1 MNLTWVTKFQH
12 VERPKICAGM
22 KVRSLLVDLSLMQK
36 LNVELLFQD
45 VENENE
51 VQIGFQLEQHFPML
65 EWFLEPN
72 AQLHCEI
79 D

>member
-1 MNLTWVTKFQH
+1 M
-12 VERPKICAGM
+12 
-22 KVRSLLVDLSLMQK
+22 RSLLVGLSLMQK
-36 LNVELLFQD
+36 LNAELLFQE

-51 VQIGFQLEQHFPML
+51 LQIGFQLEKHFPML
-65 EWFLEPN
+65 GWSLEPN

>member
-1 MNLTWVTKFQH
+1 MTKFQH
-12 VERPKICAGM
+12 VERLKICAGM
-22 KVRSLLVDLSLMQK
+22 KVRSLLVDLSLMRE
-36 LNVELLFQD
+36 LNAELLFQE

-51 VQIGFQLEQHFPML
+51 LQIGFQLERHFLML
-65 EWFLEPN
+65 EWSLEPN

>member
-1 MNLTWVTKFQH
+1 MNLTWVRKFQH

-22 KVRSLLVDLSLMQK
+22 IQK
-36 LNVELLFQD
+36 

-51 VQIGFQLEQHFPML
+51 PQIGFQLEKHFPML
-65 EWFLEPN
+65 GWSLEPN